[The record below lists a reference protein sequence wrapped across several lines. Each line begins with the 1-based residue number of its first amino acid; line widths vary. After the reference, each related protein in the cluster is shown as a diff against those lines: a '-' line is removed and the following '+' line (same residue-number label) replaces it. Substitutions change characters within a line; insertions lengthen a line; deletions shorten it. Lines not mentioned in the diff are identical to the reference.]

1 MSINPQSPPFVFLN
15 WDQKKQ
21 KYEGRGGM
29 EIQLIETL
37 GDYFNFSYEIIN
49 CNNHWGNLLPN
60 NKWNGII
67 GELSTEQADLGVGG
81 ITLTYDRS
89 KAVPY
94 LYPHVVTSVT
104 FITPAPS
111 TAPNL
116 YLAFKPLSFDVWM
129 GFLMSLLICAL
140 FDLLYNW
147 VHRDY
152 GSYVKIFWLS
162 MYSMF
167 RQQCS
172 SSGRETSSMNT
183 WMFFWSTAAFVLTT
197 GYAGC
202 LCSLITIPQKMKT
215 LDTVLELADAVKA
228 GKNSQLTLYRELGKV
243 LTPVKSKTEGFEMV
257 IKNKKPHAFVSMR
270 ESLRYGQ
277 LSYGEDQIYITPE
290 GQSSALIA
298 RMISVGLINRWK
310 EYEYLKL
317 QLSNPK
323 RNEEAANADK
333 R

>member
-1 MSINPQSPPFVFLN
+1 M
-15 WDQKKQ
+15 
-21 KYEGRGGM
+21 
-29 EIQLIETL
+29 
-37 GDYFNFSYEIIN
+37 
-49 CNNHWGNLLPN
+49 
-60 NKWNGII
+60 
-67 GELSTEQADLGVGG
+67 
-81 ITLTYDRS
+81 
-89 KAVPY
+89 
-94 LYPHVVTSVT
+94 VTSVT

-228 GKNSQLTLYRELGKV
+228 GKVILTGLSNSAY
-243 LTPVKSKTEGFEMV
+243 S
-257 IKNKKPHAFVSMR
+257 
-270 ESLRYGQ
+270 
-277 LSYGEDQIYITPE
+277 D
-290 GQSSALIA
+290 ALIVSGFHFF
-298 RMISVGLINRWK
+298 RQLF
-310 EYEYLKL
+310 LKVF
-317 QLSNPK
+317 SSRTPS
-323 RNEEAANADK
+323 
-333 R
+333 